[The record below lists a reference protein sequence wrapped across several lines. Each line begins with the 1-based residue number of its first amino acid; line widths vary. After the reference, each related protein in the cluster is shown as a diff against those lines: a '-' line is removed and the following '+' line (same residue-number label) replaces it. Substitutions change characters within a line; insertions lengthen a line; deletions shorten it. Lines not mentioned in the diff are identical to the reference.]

1 MAIGLTCSCGKRLLV
16 SDEFAG
22 RQGQCPACGGLLQIP
37 ERDATVTSVAP
48 SSDKSAQA
56 VAAALGLAYPKDPAA
71 TEDAVTPLA
80 GSAAESHHME
90 SGGPEEGGNEKL
102 TGVGCI
108 LTLITVAVIFGV
120 AIPIA
125 RWRDPATGQP
135 LPRVVAIASAFVI
148 GAAVHGFGSL
158 LLRLIGLQVW
168 SKRKMKAER

>member
-1 MAIGLTCSCGKRLLV
+1 MLIELTCSCGKRQLV

-48 SSDKSAQA
+48 QSDKSAQA
-56 VAAALGLAYPKDPAA
+56 GIAALGLACPKDPAA
-71 TEDAVTPLA
+71 PEDAVTPLA

-90 SGGPEEGGNEKL
+90 RGGPEEGVNEKL

-108 LTLITVAVIFGV
+108 LTLITIAVLFGV

-125 RWRDPATGQP
+125 HWRNPATEQP
-135 LPRVVAIASAFVI
+135 LPRDIAIASPFVI
-148 GAAVHGFGSL
+148 GAAVHRIGSL
-158 LLRLIGLQVW
+158 LLRLISLQVW